1 MADDDDIDMAAA
13 LLGEDEAE
21 TTPVGAP
28 PAPEAELTSISGTD
42 AAVYDISVEVIA
54 VLGTASMPIG
64 QVLKLGRGAVVQL
77 ERRVEDDID
86 LYANNILIA
95 KGEVV
100 VTEDRLGVSLSKII
114 KQNIGRM

>member
-1 MADDDDIDMAAA
+1 MADDDIDMAAA

-21 TTPVGAP
+21 TTPVGKP
-28 PAPEAELTSISGTD
+28 PAQKAEATSVSGSD
-42 AAVYDISVEVIA
+42 DAVYDISVEVIA
-54 VLGTASMPIG
+54 VLGTALMPIS

-77 ERRVEDDID
+77 ERKVEDDID

-100 VTEDRLGVSLSKII
+100 VTEDKLGVSLSKII
-114 KQNIGRM
+114 KQNIGKM

>member
-1 MADDDDIDMAAA
+1 MADDDVDMAAA
-13 LLGEDEAE
+13 LLGEDAEE

-28 PAPEAELTSISGTD
+28 SALEAGSASSLDFD

-54 VLGTASMPIG
+54 VLGTALMPIS

-77 ERRVEDDID
+77 ERLVEEDID

-100 VTEDRLGVSLSKII
+100 VTEDRLGVSLSKIV
-114 KQNIGRM
+114 KQNIGKL